1 MPTVGQLPR
10 KASYLRASQASTLD
24 PQPSRLRVCVFLTP
38 RPIATPLPYRF
49 NLYTLPL
56 TLAAIVRV
64 KSPGTNVHWA
74 NPEGSSS

>member
-56 TLAAIVRV
+56 TLAAIIGLG
-64 KSPGTNVHWA
+64 KSLITQHISPLA
-74 NPEGSSS
+74 P